1 MALIWWIYHFWAWFW
16 PYFNF
21 VDFRAYFGPFPHVNR
36 VGRCHPVNLKTDL
49 VEVED
54 KFVVIADPKTPQR
67 IHFLWK
73 FMPVQ
78 TNLLLTLFLDDPV
91 ELQIYSPSPKLTT
104 NCREQ
109 RLTALP
115 PASGNPTGQSQPSAS
130 PARLTAHLTLTMPPK
145 VGRCDTKY
153 FHSFEIM
160 MKPIVSY
167 TNTNIHGVPGVR
179 WRYWVLVGS
188 SSSGNPSWVSHRYNR
203 NSWTTKVKNYFF

>member
-1 MALIWWIYHFWAWFW
+1 MSVISPKICHCYSIQPL
-16 PYFNF
+16 
-21 VDFRAYFGPFPHVNR
+21 FRNYGPVSAPSSCKLYQIQRHKRYSVI
-36 VGRCHPVNLKTDL
+36 VL
-49 VEVED
+49 D
-54 KFVVIADPKTPQR
+54 KV
-67 IHFLWK
+67 HN
-73 FMPVQ
+73 VQ
-78 TNLLLTLFLDDPV
+78 CTKQAHSLAQL

-179 WRYWVLVGS
+179 WRYRVLVGS
-188 SSSGNPSWVSHRYNR
+188 SSSGDPSWVSHRYNR
-203 NSWTTKVKNYFF
+203 HSWTTKVKKYFF

>member
-1 MALIWWIYHFWAWFW
+1 MVPMTFIWWIYHFWARFW

-54 KFVVIADPKTPQR
+54 KFVAISYPKTPQR

-91 ELQIYSPSPKLTT
+91 QWYSFLLLHLYTIFTPHPLVQSAFMFRLSEIWLWLHHCWIEFQFGQK
-104 NCREQ
+104 REQ
-109 RLTALP
+109 
-115 PASGNPTGQSQPSAS
+115 ASLIFCQTWIGNRIELLGYLQKFA
-130 PARLTAHLTLTMPPK
+130 
-145 VGRCDTKY
+145 
-153 FHSFEIM
+153 
-160 MKPIVSY
+160 
-167 TNTNIHGVPGVR
+167 
-179 WRYWVLVGS
+179 
-188 SSSGNPSWVSHRYNR
+188 
-203 NSWTTKVKNYFF
+203 